1 MIRVMLLMIIM
12 IMMLKILLEQW
23 QFFLCKLF
31 CKTSRNHER
40 TCAKKKRKRA
50 IDEQRVLLSVCKFT
64 RIPFGLFSRLQS
76 PYISCSL
83 AHCMV
88 FSLVFHFVVV
98 VIWIQIGK
106 PIIYTSNFGRRWFS
120 YINTYIVEVCIGSKS
135 LKVGMSK
142 HINSV
147 VAECE

>member
-1 MIRVMLLMIIM
+1 MMIHLKYINSKHIYHSLSLLMGQKNSISEIQFTHFGCN
-12 IMMLKILLEQW
+12 LNTLLISTW
-23 QFFLCKLF
+23 FVWCCWWLLWLWCWKFRLNNGNFFSANF

-83 AHCMV
+83 
-88 FSLVFHFVVV
+88 SL
-98 VIWIQIGK
+98 
-106 PIIYTSNFGRRWFS
+106 
-120 YINTYIVEVCIGSKS
+120 IVWYSVWYSILLLLLFGSK
-135 LKVGMSK
+135 
-142 HINSV
+142 
-147 VAECE
+147 